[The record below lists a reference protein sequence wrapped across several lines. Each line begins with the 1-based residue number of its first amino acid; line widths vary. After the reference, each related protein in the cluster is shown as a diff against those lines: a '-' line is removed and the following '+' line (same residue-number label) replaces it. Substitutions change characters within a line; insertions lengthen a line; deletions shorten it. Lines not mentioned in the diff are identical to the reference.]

1 MYRTHTITT
10 TQWNDAQKT
19 LLLPIDESLIAEKM
33 QAFSAAASERGLA
46 PKQGFSIIVLG
57 YAAGQAITNVLG
69 KCTDEERAAHEQ
81 AIAEIIESTSWI
93 MSLEAQ
99 ATWYIE
105 KNYRDLIAKKVREKR
120 QSIIQMVFMPQA
132 GACINRINAALGT
145 DIEVPPPH
153 ITLYTTST
161 DPEHADHGIGL
172 NSKKA
177 LESLHPE
184 KLE

>member
-1 MYRTHTITT
+1 MYRTHTLTT
-10 TQWNDAQKT
+10 TQWNDEQKT
-19 LLLPIDESLIAEKM
+19 LLLPIDESLLAEKM
-33 QAFSAAASERGLA
+33 QAYADIASERGLA
-46 PKQGFSIIVLG
+46 PKQEFHITVLG
-57 YAAGQAITNVLG
+57 YAAGQAITNVLA

-81 AIAEIIESTSWI
+81 AIAEIIDSSNWI
-93 MSLEAQ
+93 MSFEAQ

-132 GACINRINAALGT
+132 GACINRINTALGT
-145 DIEVPPPH
+145 EIEVPPPH

-161 DPEHADHGIGL
+161 SLEHADHGIGL
-172 NSKKA
+172 TSKKA

-184 KLE
+184 QLT